1 MPGSGEIE
9 WQQFISTLLE
19 NGYDNVLS
27 IEHEDPIWEGSEE
40 KIKNGLKLGLKHL
53 SQFVI

>member
-9 WQQFISTLLE
+9 WQQFISTLQE
-19 NGYDNVLS
+19 HGYDNVLS

-40 KIKNGLKLGLKHL
+40 KIKNGLKLGFKHL